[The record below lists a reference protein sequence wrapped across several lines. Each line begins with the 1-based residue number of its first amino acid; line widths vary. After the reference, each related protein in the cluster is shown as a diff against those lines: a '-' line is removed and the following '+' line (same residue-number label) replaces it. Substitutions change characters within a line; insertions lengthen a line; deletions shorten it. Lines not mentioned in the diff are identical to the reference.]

1 MAFQDVL
8 AYHQPK
14 QGYGNW
20 QEIQIRTIFKISFTE
35 AMHIG
40 GCERI
45 LFHCSILRVPSLHA
59 FDPFAK
65 ATTKAKKLTI
75 ALRTRRVTIF
85 HEKVPFNRVYTSKFQ
100 LNNELAIALV
110 WTFATPN

>member
-20 QEIQIRTIFKISFTE
+20 QEIQIRTIFKISLTE

-65 ATTKAKKLTI
+65 ATTKAKK
-75 ALRTRRVTIF
+75 
-85 HEKVPFNRVYTSKFQ
+85 P
-100 LNNELAIALV
+100 NNSPENQKGHYFPRKSAIQQSIYV
-110 WTFATPN
+110 EISIEQ